1 MQKTDNG
8 HGWEDERRTDEEGLH
23 WAEGQGD
30 LERWAMEERQIDAH
44 TTHCDTTNF
53 MRKDFAGKKK
63 KKKKVDNYARS
74 IFVLRI
80 LSLAWRTLKWSLSL
94 SCVDEVVERSMTRPR
109 GKYEITASMSLT
121 LRLSSLYLAWYLAS
135 SAPAAMPMGP
145 DFWCFWRG
153 GTVRRGRD
161 GAGEDMMAVEE

>member
-1 MQKTDNG
+1 MKK
-8 HGWEDERRTDEEGLH
+8 RTLL
-23 WAEGQGD
+23 A
-30 LERWAMEERQIDAH
+30 
-44 TTHCDTTNF
+44 
-53 MRKDFAGKKK
+53 

-94 SCVDEVVERSMTRPR
+94 SCMDELVERWMTRL

-121 LRLSSLYLAWYLAS
+121 FRLSSLYLAWYLAS
-135 SAPAAMPMGP
+135 SAPAAIPMGA
-145 DFWCFWRG
+145 DFGCFWRG